1 MAIPTNKILYD
12 TVKKDI
18 YEKYPKHSLFRS
30 ALIVKKY
37 KELGG
42 EYRDKKQESKIDKWF
57 NQKWVS
63 VNDYYHDNK
72 IVPCGSS
79 DTQKKFQNYPL
90 CRPLEIVKKLSD
102 TQMKKMIEKGIKEF
116 VIYDIA
122 TQDVTLDFDDTKG
135 EVQALV
141 YSPVG
146 KTGFNIKGS
155 CTR

>member
-1 MAIPTNKILYD
+1 MAIPTNKTLYD
-12 TVKKDI
+12 KVKKDI

-90 CRPLEIVKKLSD
+90 CRPLEIVKKLSN
-102 TQMKKMIEKGIKEF
+102 TQMKKMIDEKNKLGKKHLITEK
-116 VIYDIA
+116 V
-122 TQDVTLDFDDTKG
+122 LKTKN
-135 EVQALV
+135 
-141 YSPVG
+141 
-146 KTGFNIKGS
+146 FNIK
-155 CTR
+155 